1 MVPGPGQPDGES
13 LEAARRRVLDRI
25 AAACQ
30 RVGRAAD
37 SVVLVAVSKTVATDR
52 LRQAVAAGLTR
63 LGENRVQDAIG
74 KASAIPE
81 ATWELVGPLQ
91 ANKARPALSTF
102 ARIQTLDSVALARRL
117 DRLAGEVQPGR
128 PYPVL
133 VQVNVDRDPAKAGF
147 QPADLERAMPELV
160 DAPNL
165 VIEGLMTVGRL
176 APTAD
181 EARPTFLAL
190 RALSERLRDRWPA
203 LGHELSMGMSDDFEA
218 AIEEG
223 ATIVRVG
230 RALFGQRPTPPA
242 TIGRPTSGQ

>member
-13 LEAARRRVLDRI
+13 LEAARRQVLDRI

-37 SVVLVAVSKTVATDR
+37 LVVLVAVSKTVATDR

-117 DRLAGEVQPGR
+117 DRLAGEVSPAVHTPSWSRSTSTATR
-128 PYPVL
+128 PRPVFS
-133 VQVNVDRDPAKAGF
+133 RPIWS
-147 QPADLERAMPELV
+147 
-160 DAPNL
+160 APCPSSW
-165 VIEGLMTVGRL
+165 TR
-176 APTAD
+176 
-181 EARPTFLAL
+181 R
-190 RALSERLRDRWPA
+190 
-203 LGHELSMGMSDDFEA
+203 
-218 AIEEG
+218 
-223 ATIVRVG
+223 
-230 RALFGQRPTPPA
+230 
-242 TIGRPTSGQ
+242 TS